1 MVQVLRAEVGE
12 ELVDQMPD
20 ESYFVDFLRD
30 AAELTGDEPEDFVVV
45 EPKVYEMVSCDFSL
59 NTSLS

>member
-30 AAELTGDEPEDFVVV
+30 TAELTGDEPEDFVVV